1 MFAQEHQTVGH
12 CFATPLCGTQTVK
25 LRGVRVPIKHFI
37 YRAAMCSF
45 SLQKD
50 LFLTKQHKNFTRLQ
64 IMPVK
69 QTNGK
74 SVMRLKDLSD
84 RDPAKSELVCSL
96 MQSVSESAQTR
107 TYLNISSN
115 V

>member
-1 MFAQEHQTVGH
+1 
-12 CFATPLCGTQTVK
+12 
-25 LRGVRVPIKHFI
+25 
-37 YRAAMCSF
+37 
-45 SLQKD
+45 
-50 LFLTKQHKNFTRLQ
+50 
-64 IMPVK
+64 MPVK

-84 RDPAKSELVCSL
+84 RDPAKSELVCSQ
-96 MQSVSESAQTR
+96 MQSINESAQTR

>member
-1 MFAQEHQTVGH
+1 MFVQEYQTAGH

-25 LRGVRVPIKHFI
+25 LSGARDQIKHFI
-37 YRAAMCSF
+37 YRAARCSF
-45 SLQKD
+45 SLQQD
-50 LFLTKQHKNFTRLQ
+50 LFLTKQNRNFTRLQ
-64 IMPVK
+64 IIPVK

-74 SVMRLKDLSD
+74 SAMWLKDLSD
-84 RDPAKSELVCSL
+84 RDPAKSQLVCSL
-96 MQSVSESAQTR
+96 MQSISESAQTR